1 MMQASDDEVFSSDV
15 DNEVDTAL
23 RQLFE
28 TWVLQVELAQVLV
41 PSVIEVATL
50 LLMVEVVMAKTPPP
64 PPPYHCHGYS

>member
-1 MMQASDDEVFSSDV
+1 MSM
-15 DNEVDTAL
+15 

-28 TWVLQVELAQVLV
+28 TWVFQLELAQVLV